1 VSAVGPAGAHILAA
15 DAAGIASAAECLRT
29 GGLVAMPTETVYG
42 LAAAATNAQ
51 AVARIFAVKARP
63 RFNPL
68 ICHVT
73 GHAAAD
79 EIAWIPPLAE
89 ALIEAFWPGPLTLV
103 LERRPGTAIVDLV
116 TAGLETVAIR
126 APAHTIARQL
136 LFAVERPLAAP
147 SANRSGRVSPTTA
160 AHVAADLGGDVD
172 LILDGG
178 PCGVGLESTILGIS
192 GGRLTL
198 LRPGAVT
205 GEDIAEVTGVVPDTK
220 QSGPITAPGQ
230 LPRHYAPETK
240 LRLEATERR
249 AGEILIGFGPVEG
262 DLSLSP
268 RGDFVEAAAR
278 LFALLREADAAGA
291 EAIAVAPVPDRGLG
305 RAINDRLLR
314 AARPPDS

>member
-1 VSAVGPAGAHILAA
+1 VSAVGPSGAHILAA

-42 LAAAATNAQ
+42 LAADATNAQ

-220 QSGPITAPGQ
+220 QSGAITAPGQ